1 MQRTFIN
8 RVCLSEPFVTKLY
21 LASCGDDVSHRETKL
36 DSLLTRRYCRIPRT
50 SLHLF
55 SFNPGP
61 EAVRA
66 TNVFYYLTYEGGV
79 RLDQI
84 TEPVTRAAIE
94 DQIRS
99 FGQTPAQLLSEPHPP
114 RASTMHL
121 GDRRYHFNG
130 IDVN

>member
-1 MQRTFIN
+1 M
-8 RVCLSEPFVTKLY
+8 LS
-21 LASCGDDVSHRETKL
+21 S
-36 DSLLTRRYCRIPRT
+36 
-50 SLHLF
+50 
-55 SFNPGP
+55 GP

-99 FGQTPAQLLSEPHPP
+99 FGQTPAQVNILHSYQDVLTDFVQLNIPWMLPKYLSCMSNQSFNKNVCVDMLLLLTTNI
-114 RASTMHL
+114 ASS
-121 GDRRYHFNG
+121 
-130 IDVN
+130 I